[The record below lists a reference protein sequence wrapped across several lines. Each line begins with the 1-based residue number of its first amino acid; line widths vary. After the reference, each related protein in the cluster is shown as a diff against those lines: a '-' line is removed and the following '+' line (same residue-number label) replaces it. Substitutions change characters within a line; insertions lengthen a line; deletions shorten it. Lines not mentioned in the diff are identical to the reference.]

1 MVWLVALVYC
11 IIIVVSLCKAN
22 NKPMIFNS
30 DKKRSKYFKNDDL
43 NGMRKRSQESKKKL
57 IASNPFFIFA
67 GCKVAAIVALKQHA
81 VQ

>member
-1 MVWLVALVYC
+1 
-11 IIIVVSLCKAN
+11 
-22 NKPMIFNS
+22 MIFNS
-30 DKKRSKYFKNDDL
+30 DKNGQSGSTLFLRTLYFKNDDL

-81 VQ
+81 E

>member
-1 MVWLVALVYC
+1 
-11 IIIVVSLCKAN
+11 
-22 NKPMIFNS
+22 MIFNS
-30 DKKRSKYFKNDDL
+30 DKKRSKWLYSIFKNTVLQKNDDL